1 VSDIPDAQHFAVMYR
16 EGDFE
21 AEVPRESVRL
31 AARTTPACKSKDRG
45 EAKMPKAQ
53 ARARLWEA
61 SNAGCLMDVIA
72 ALREGAGAE
81 DADAHGYTAL
91 HWAAGPEEYMPGD
104 TIERRACIALLTRL
118 GAIDRK
124 DSTNLAM
131 AGLHHSIAL
140 NLVGCAKTFLH
151 LGADS
156 GGAAHWAASCKSHA
170 ALRELLRLGVE
181 GDAVRG
187 EWDGSSPLMLAAA
200 HGDSYGLAII
210 LEHATTKGDNCV
222 RHLLSQTTA
231 NKAQATVLHIA
242 ADAASELCVE
252 LLLELRAD
260 PFAINAREETPLQI
274 AKKRRHAF
282 EKAPDASRDG
292 AARCCELLEVA
303 QKREYAE
310 VDAAEAVQYALTP
323 C

>member
-1 VSDIPDAQHFAVMYR
+1 MAS
-16 EGDFE
+16 
-21 AEVPRESVRL
+21 EVV
-31 AARTTPACKSKDRG
+31 A
-45 EAKMPKAQ
+45 
-53 ARARLWEA
+53 
-61 SNAGCLMDVIA
+61 
-72 ALREGAGAE
+72 
-81 DADAHGYTAL
+81 
-91 HWAAGPEEYMPGD
+91 AAGPEEYMPGD

-200 HGDSYGLAII
+200 HGDSCVLRAHLLGISAHVLLRKAGGQFSADRVAILRTAGPLRSGTASQSFSSMLQPRAII
-210 LEHATTKGDNCV
+210 ACATF
-222 RHLLSQTTA
+222 S
-231 NKAQATVLHIA
+231 
-242 ADAASELCVE
+242 
-252 LLLELRAD
+252 
-260 PFAINAREETPLQI
+260 
-274 AKKRRHAF
+274 RRPPPTRPRPPCYTSPPMPPPSF
-282 EKAPDASRDG
+282 ASR
-292 AARCCELLEVA
+292 
-303 QKREYAE
+303 
-310 VDAAEAVQYALTP
+310 
-323 C
+323 